1 MKKRLKLKSLCIT
14 AMGIAITGIAYK
26 LFLNPHMISVGGLT
40 GLCVL
45 GQTYL
50 GLPYTLS
57 LNVLNLGL
65 YAWGLKVKG
74 FKYVLRSYVAM
85 SVLGVLL
92 DLPFAPPTQL
102 IPSSPLVAMLLG
114 SLLSGIGYGTIVS
127 QDTSTGG
134 SDLFGMIV
142 TTKVPRLTTG
152 MVMTMLDLLVVILG
166 SLFEGRQNFVF
177 SLIAMLLCNGMI
189 DITTYWISDT
199 DMPFWLQWINQHVT
213 LFGRR
218 ARAAKVTMNPY
229 VLTTVSCVFIIVAWE
244 YSTLFIVTA

>member
-1 MKKRLKLKSLCIT
+1 MKKRLKIKSFCIT
-14 AMGIAITGIAYK
+14 AIGIIVTSIAYK

-45 GQTYL
+45 GQNYL
-50 GLPYTLS
+50 GLSYTLS

-74 FKYVLRSYVAM
+74 FRYVLRSYIAM
-85 SVLGVLL
+85 SVLGILL
-92 DLPFAPPTQL
+92 DLPFAPPEQL
-102 IPSSPLVAMLLG
+102 IPSSPMVAMLLG

-134 SDLFGMIV
+134 SDLLGMIV

-166 SLFEGRQNFVF
+166 GLFEGMQNFVF

-189 DITTYWISDT
+189 DITAHWINDT
-199 DMPFWLQWINQHVT
+199 DMPFWLQWINQHIT
-213 LFGRR
+213 LLGRR
-218 ARAAKVTMNPY
+218 ARTAKVTMSPY
-229 VLTTVSCVFIIVAWE
+229 VLATVSCVFVIVAWKC
-244 YSTLFIVTA
+244 YTLFIVTA